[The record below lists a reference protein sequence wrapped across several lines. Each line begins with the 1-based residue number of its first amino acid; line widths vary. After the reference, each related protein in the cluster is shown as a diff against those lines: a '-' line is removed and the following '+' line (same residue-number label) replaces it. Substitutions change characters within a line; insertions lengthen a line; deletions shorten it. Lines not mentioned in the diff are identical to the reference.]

1 MDNSSNTTA
10 RLGAFVFLMMVF
22 GIVLLIAT
30 IIDQPPKQP
39 IYLPMLVRPTT
50 IEQSQTVYPA
60 PETYRAGKY
69 VRLEPRHPHLYSSKL
84 FQPPAINGITRQWL

>member
-10 RLGAFVFLMMVF
+10 RLGVFAFLMMVF

-39 IYLPMLVRPTT
+39 IYLPMVVAPTT
-50 IEQSQTVYPA
+50 LAGPQAVYP
-60 PETYRAGKY
+60 PPMTYQAEKY
-69 VRLEPRHPHLYSSKL
+69 ARLGTASPRLYSL
-84 FQPPAINGITRQWL
+84 RLYQPLLIHGIARQWV